1 MVIAIVIAILLL
13 TITLSGI
20 GAYIVIHGS
29 NREKETEGMSKI
41 AVSGKYAVVLRPVAD
56 SLAEKKPNK
65 TEIEKWLNLQG
76 VDSEQKSSLMENW
89 QNSLNETI
97 KTVSEGDISGVTTY
111 RIDLGPK
118 DKNICDFLHKDHFFT
133 RDQINRNAEVLPPYC
148 LGSDS
153 KVVPKHAWENTNETG
168 GWKSVVP
175 KEGDYGVPN
184 WQQIV

>member
-1 MVIAIVIAILLL
+1 MVVVIVIVILLL
-13 TITLSGI
+13 TIVLSGI

-29 NREKETEGMSKI
+29 NSEKEKEETSKI
-41 AVSGKYAVVLRPVAD
+41 AVSGKYAAVLRPVAD
-56 SLAEKKPNK
+56 SLADKKPSQA
-65 TEIEKWLNLQG
+65 EIEIWLNSQG
-76 VDSEQKSSLMENW
+76 ISAEQKSRLMESW

-97 KTVSEGDISGVTTY
+97 KTIKEGDINGVNAY

-118 DKNICDFLHKDHFFT
+118 DKNICQFLHQDHFFT
-133 RDQINRNAEVLPPYC
+133 RDQINRNAEILPPYC

-153 KVVPKHAWENTNETG
+153 KVVPKHAWDKDGTG

-175 KEGDYGVPN
+175 KDGSYGVPS

>member
-29 NREKETEGMSKI
+29 NRERETEEISKI
-41 AVSGKYAVVLRPVAD
+41 AVSGKYAAVLRPVAD
-56 SLAEKKPNK
+56 LLEEKKPSK
-65 TEIEKWLNLQG
+65 AEIEKWLNSQG
-76 VDSEQKSSLMENW
+76 IDAEQKNKLMESW
-89 QNSLNETI
+89 QNSLNETVKAI
-97 KTVSEGDISGVTTY
+97 SEGDINGVTTY

-118 DKNICDFLHKDHFFT
+118 DENLCKFLPKDHFFT
-133 RDQINRNAEVLPPYC
+133 RDQINRNAEILPPYC

-153 KVVPKHAWENTNETG
+153 KVVPKHAWENTDGTG

-175 KEGDYGVPN
+175 TDGSYGVPD

>member
-1 MVIAIVIAILLL
+1 MVIAIVVIILLL

-29 NREKETEGMSKI
+29 NREKETEGISKI
-41 AVSGKYAVVLRPVAD
+41 AVSGKYAAVLRPVAD
-56 SLAEKKPNK
+56 SLAEKKPSIA
-65 TEIEKWLNLQG
+65 EIEKWLNLQG
-76 VDSEQKSSLMENW
+76 IEAEKKKSLMENW

-97 KTVSEGDISGVTTY
+97 KTINEGDINGVTTY
-111 RIDLGPK
+111 RINLGTK
-118 DKNICDFLHKDHFFT
+118 DKNLCNFLHKGHFFT
-133 RDQINRNAEVLPPYC
+133 RDQINKNSEILPPYC

-153 KVVPKHAWENTNETG
+153 KVVPKHAWDNTSETG

-175 KEGDYGVPN
+175 VDGSYGVPN

>member
-1 MVIAIVIAILLL
+1 MVVAIVIVILLL
-13 TITLSGI
+13 AVMLSGI

-29 NREKETEGMSKI
+29 NRERETAEVSKI
-41 AVSGKYAVVLRPVAD
+41 AVSGKYAAVLRPVAD
-56 SLAEKKPNK
+56 SLAEKKPSK
-65 TEIEKWLNLQG
+65 AKIEEWLNSQG
-76 VDSEQKSSLMENW
+76 TSAEQIAKLMENW

-97 KTVSEGDISGVTTY
+97 KTVNEGDMNGVTTY

-118 DKNICDFLHKDHFFT
+118 DKNLCGFLQKGHFLT
-133 RDQINRNAEVLPPYC
+133 RDQINRNAEILPPYC

-153 KVVPKHAWENTNETG
+153 RVVPKHAWDNTDETG

-175 KEGDYGVPN
+175 KDGNYGVPD

>member
-20 GAYIVIHGS
+20 GAYIVIHHS
-29 NREKETEGMSKI
+29 HRERETEGISKI
-41 AVSGKYAVVLRPVAD
+41 AVSGKYAAVLRPVAD
-56 SLAEKKPNK
+56 SLADKKPSK
-65 TEIEKWLNLQG
+65 AEIEKWLNLQG
-76 VDSEQKSSLMENW
+76 IDSEQKTSIMEKW

-97 KTVSEGDISGVTTY
+97 KTISEGDINGTTTY

-118 DKNICDFLHKDHFFT
+118 DRKICDFLHKDHFFT
-133 RDQINRNAEVLPPYC
+133 RDQINKNAEILPPYC

-153 KVVPKHAWENTNETG
+153 KVVPKHAWDNKEETG

-175 KEGDYGVPN
+175 KDGDYGVPN
-184 WQQIV
+184 WHQIV

>member
-29 NREKETEGMSKI
+29 NRERETEGMSKI
-41 AVSGKYAVVLRPVAD
+41 AVSGKYAAVLRPVAD
-56 SLAEKKPNK
+56 LLAERKPGK
-65 TEIEKWLNLQG
+65 AEIEAWLNLQG
-76 VDSEQKSSLMENW
+76 IKPEQKSLLMENW

-97 KTVSEGDISGVTTY
+97 KAISEGDINGTTTY

-118 DKNICDFLHKDHFFT
+118 DKKICGFLHKDHFFT

-153 KVVPKHAWENTNETG
+153 KVVPKHAWENTNGTG

-175 KEGDYGVPN
+175 KNGNYGVPN